1 MPFNPKS
8 LKNLFQ
14 NAGKSVQESVEN
26 RGIPMAVSS
35 VNVTLDQQLER
46 ADPIEEARQII
57 RSAAPAAAVYLQRV
71 VTGATRVPAHVR
83 LLATSKV
90 LEACGI
96 GSGQSPASGDLEG
109 VAGAITQAMALRA
122 RAALAVNAEVVTEMR
137 RIPDGDESAQV
148 DKRGETVQHDQAAA
162 EEPPLESGREPGQP
176 CQGRARRGPSVV

>member
-96 GSGQSPASGDLEG
+96 GQQSARLPEQSELAGLAGQ
-109 VAGAITQAMALRA
+109 ITAAMALRA
-122 RAALAVNAEVVTEMR
+122 RAADAIDVEVVSAGWDAVPATA
-137 RIPDGDESAQV
+137 PES
-148 DKRGETVQHDQAAA
+148 K
-162 EEPPLESGREPGQP
+162 
-176 CQGRARRGPSVV
+176 